1 MVGWAMNGW
10 LLEPLVG
17 WPLTNYG
24 CALPLAP
31 KPASMWVPTPYG
43 RARWVPDPAPPL
55 VQRLMVQALPT
66 LTAWDRCRLL
76 LWDSL
81 GWLETA
87 LQALWLLIQLLCY
100 LLQMVLIS
108 FLGLLVTLRAMI
120 LWLDVMIALLQR
132 LTQYLDA
139 MPGGRRR

>member
-1 MVGWAMNGW
+1 
-10 LLEPLVG
+10 
-17 WPLTNYG
+17 
-24 CALPLAP
+24 
-31 KPASMWVPTPYG
+31 
-43 RARWVPDPAPPL
+43 
-55 VQRLMVQALPT
+55 MVQALPT

-81 GWLETA
+81 DWLETA
-87 LQALWLLIQLLCY
+87 VQALWLLIQLFGF
-100 LLQMVLIS
+100 LLKTVLIS